1 MITLGRI
8 NLKKFKIEQGLNST
22 EMAEKVGITR
32 QHYSNLECGKCNPS
46 YELLEAFE
54 KVFNLDAK
62 DVWLLF
68 KKF

>member
-1 MITLGRI
+1 MGRI
-8 NLKKFKIEQGLNST
+8 NLKKFKIELGLNST
-22 EMAEKVGITR
+22 KMAEKVGISR
-32 QHYSNLECGKCNPS
+32 QYYSNLENGKCDPS
-46 YELLEAFE
+46 YELLEVFE